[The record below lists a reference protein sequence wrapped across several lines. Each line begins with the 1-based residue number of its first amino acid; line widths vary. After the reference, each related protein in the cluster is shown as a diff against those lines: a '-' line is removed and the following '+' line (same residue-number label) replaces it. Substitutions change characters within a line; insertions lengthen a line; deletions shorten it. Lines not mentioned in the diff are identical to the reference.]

1 MRISTSQYFETSA
14 TGYSQN
20 FSDTAKTQAQ
30 ISSGNRIQSAG
41 DDPVG
46 AAKLLQLQQQ
56 SSLLTQ
62 YSGNMTSV
70 TNSLT
75 QEESVLDSITT
86 ALQRAQELTIQAGNG
101 GLSDADRTSIASEI
115 GEIEKN
121 VLGLLNTKDSNGQ
134 YMFSGSKTG
143 TPPYVQNSDGSY
155 TYQGDQ
161 TQLSLQ
167 VSDTLQLATN
177 DTGYSILETAVNTSR
192 TQTTMT
198 APVDANGAV
207 VDDGRV
213 TVSDG
218 RLESLTTYNKAFTDG
233 QPYKLTFT
241 SSTQFTLTNSSGK
254 DVTSQVSGNGTFDPK
269 ADGGTTVSL
278 YGVEFDIDVATKQSE
293 LGTVTDADIA
303 GRTFS
308 LGSKPDSISL
318 TRNAANTSTAQLVS
332 ANVTD
337 TQGYAAGFPAGGA
350 VIKFTSSS
358 EYELYAQPLT
368 DSSRAIGRG
377 TVAVG
382 ADGSTITAAGVT
394 FKLSGEAN
402 AGDSFSV
409 NANSHKTQ
417 NVLDTLHQ
425 LKTALEI
432 PVTDAKSAL
441 ALKNATDSALGNLA
455 SANENIDISRG
466 QIGARLN
473 SLAIQNDENVS
484 LALANKGTQSAIA
497 DTDFATASVTLSL
510 QQTMLQASQLAF
522 AKISQLSLFNKL

>member
-14 TGYSQN
+14 TGYSKN

-121 VLGLLNTKDSNGQ
+121 VLGLLNTKDANGQ
-134 YMFSGSKTG
+134 YMFSGSKTS

-177 DTGYSILETAVNTSR
+177 DTGYGILETAVNTSR

-198 APVDANGAV
+198 APV
-207 VDDGRV
+207 VDDGLV

-241 SSTQFTLTNSSGK
+241 SSTQFTLTNSK
-254 DVTSQVSGNGTFDPK
+254 NQDVTSQVTGNGTFDPK
-269 ADGGTTVSL
+269 ADGGTTISL
-278 YGVEFDIDVATKQSE
+278 YGVEFDIDVAAKQSA
-293 LGTVTDADIA
+293 LGTVADADMA

-308 LGSKPDSISL
+308 LGSKPDSISS
-318 TRNAANTSTAQLVS
+318 TRNAANTSTAQLTS

-337 TQGYAAGFPAGGA
+337 TDRYSAAFPAGGA
-350 VIKFTSSS
+350 VIKFTSDS
-358 EYELYAQPLT
+358 EYEVYAQPLT
-368 DSSRAIGRG
+368 DSSQAIGKG
-377 TVAVG
+377 AVVVG
-382 ADGSTITAAGVT
+382 AAGSSITAAGVT
-394 FKLSGEAN
+394 FTVSGQAG

-425 LKTALEI
+425 LKSALEI
-432 PVTDAKSAL
+432 PVTDARSAL

-484 LALANKGTQSAIA
+484 LALANKSTQSAIS

>member
-1 MRISTSQYFETSA
+1 
-14 TGYSQN
+14 
-20 FSDTAKTQAQ
+20 
-30 ISSGNRIQSAG
+30 
-41 DDPVG
+41 
-46 AAKLLQLQQQ
+46 
-56 SSLLTQ
+56 
-62 YSGNMTSV
+62 
-70 TNSLT
+70 
-75 QEESVLDSITT
+75 
-86 ALQRAQELTIQAGNG
+86 
-101 GLSDADRTSIASEI
+101 
-115 GEIEKN
+115 
-121 VLGLLNTKDSNGQ
+121 
-134 YMFSGSKTG
+134 
-143 TPPYVQNSDGSY
+143 
-155 TYQGDQ
+155 
-161 TQLSLQ
+161 
-167 VSDTLQLATN
+167 
-177 DTGYSILETAVNTSR
+177 
-192 TQTTMT
+192 
-198 APVDANGAV
+198 
-207 VDDGRV
+207 
-213 TVSDG
+213 
-218 RLESLTTYNKAFTDG
+218 
-233 QPYKLTFT
+233 
-241 SSTQFTLTNSSGK
+241 
-254 DVTSQVSGNGTFDPK
+254 
-269 ADGGTTVSL
+269 
-278 YGVEFDIDVATKQSE
+278 
-293 LGTVTDADIA
+293 
-303 GRTFS
+303 RTFS
-308 LGSKPDSISL
+308 LGSKPDSISS

-332 ANVTD
+332 ATVTD

-394 FKLSGEAN
+394 FKLSGEAG

-425 LKTALEI
+425 LKSALEI

>member
-207 VDDGRV
+207 VDDGLV

-218 RLESLTTYNKAFTDG
+218 RLESLTTYNKTFTDG

-278 YGVEFDIDVATKQSE
+278 YGVEFDINVATKQSE

-308 LGSKPDSISL
+308 LGSKPDSISS
-318 TRNAANTSTAQLVS
+318 TRNAANTSTAQLVRAMRRVS
-332 ANVTD
+332 R
-337 TQGYAAGFPAGGA
+337 PGG
-350 VIKFTSSS
+350 
-358 EYELYAQPLT
+358 
-368 DSSRAIGRG
+368 R
-377 TVAVG
+377 
-382 ADGSTITAAGVT
+382 
-394 FKLSGEAN
+394 
-402 AGDSFSV
+402 
-409 NANSHKTQ
+409 
-417 NVLDTLHQ
+417 
-425 LKTALEI
+425 
-432 PVTDAKSAL
+432 
-441 ALKNATDSALGNLA
+441 
-455 SANENIDISRG
+455 
-466 QIGARLN
+466 
-473 SLAIQNDENVS
+473 
-484 LALANKGTQSAIA
+484 
-497 DTDFATASVTLSL
+497 
-510 QQTMLQASQLAF
+510 
-522 AKISQLSLFNKL
+522 